1 MVITEKDHMLSKL
14 NGKKK
19 DMPLCDK
26 IRVIHSNQEWDE
38 YNPSLLEKLLQ
49 DLSLDLSAEYIQ
61 IPETVDKISTG
72 IPNEITTE
80 ELTNLV
86 AEDLASMTTRHYQY
100 SLLASR
106 VLSHHLQK
114 KLPKTFSENFIA
126 MYKYDCAT
134 AKEGKDNVLSA
145 EVYDFILEHKEA
157 IDRAVEPSRDFDIDY
172 FGLRTLERSY
182 FLKVEGR
189 IHETPQYLFM
199 RVALG
204 IHFNDIDKAL
214 ETYELMSRKFFI
226 HASPTL
232 FNSGLKSACFSS
244 CFLVA
249 MKDDSIDGIY
259 KTLYDTAMISKCAGG
274 IGLHLSNIRAS
285 GSYIRG
291 SNGISSGLVPLL
303 KVFESTAKYVDQGG
317 NKRPGAFCIYLEPW
331 HSDVFEFLDL
341 RKNHGKEEMR
351 ARGLFMALWI
361 PNLFMER
368 VEKNTEWCLF
378 SPDKCPGLSDTYGDE
393 FNKLYE
399 KYEKEGKFMRKIK
412 ARELWH
418 AILVAQTET
427 GNPFL
432 LYKDQC
438 NKLSNQKNL
447 GVIKSSNLCC
457 EIVEYSSEEETAVC
471 NLASLALPSFVEN
484 GNFNFLKLHDIS
496 KVVCRNLDRIIDI
509 NTYPLENCKKSNLKN
524 RPLGLG
530 VQGLAD
536 VFFMLRIPFGSP
548 ESKELNIQIFETIYH
563 AALEQSCE
571 LAQLHGKYET
581 YEGSPISQGLLQ
593 FDMWNTKPS
602 KLWDWNALKHNI
614 KKFGVRN
621 SLLVAL
627 MPTAST
633 SQIFGFTEC
642 FEPITSNIY
651 IRRVLSGEHQVV
663 NKYLVDDLV
672 NLGLWDMDMKN
683 TIIEN
688 DGSIQNIEV
697 IPSEIKALYKTVW
710 EISQR
715 TIIDM
720 ATDRAPFVDQ
730 SQSMNLFVKDV
741 TFSKLTSMHFY
752 AWKKGLKTGM
762 YYLRTKAAA
771 SAIQFSL
778 DPLKLKKT
786 VINKRIAELDDNYD
800 TKRSKRTPS
809 VSTEGSSDSFDIFNT
824 TIVSCNLEEPE
835 NCDSC
840 SA

>member
-1 MVITEKDHMLSKL
+1 MPSNI
-14 NGKKK
+14 NGNKTG
-19 DMPLCDK
+19 MPLSHTIK
-26 IRVIHSNQEWDE
+26 VVHSDQKWNE
-38 YNPSLLEKLLQ
+38 YDSSILEKFLESLSS
-49 DLSLDLSAEYIQ
+49 DLSTEYVN
-61 IPETVDKISTG
+61 IPEVVEKIHTG
-72 IPNEITTE
+72 IPDEITTE
-80 ELTNLV
+80 ELINLV
-86 AEDLASMTTRHYQY
+86 AETLASMTTRHYQY
-100 SLLASR
+100 SVVASR

-114 KLPKTFSENFIA
+114 RLPQTFSANFTA
-126 MYKYDCAT
+126 MYKYDLASSNERKNT
-134 AKEGKDNVLSA
+134 VIST
-145 EVYDFILEHKEA
+145 EVYQFILENKDA
-157 IDRAVEPSRDFDIDY
+157 IDSAIRPIRDFDIDY

-182 FLKVEGR
+182 FLKIDGK
-189 IHETPQYLFM
+189 IHETPQYVFM

-204 IHFNDIDKAL
+204 IHFNDLHRAL
-214 ETYELMSRKFFI
+214 ETYELISKKFFI

-232 FNSGLKSACFSS
+232 FNSGLESACFSS

-259 KTLYDTAMISKCAGG
+259 KTLYDTAMISKSAGG
-274 IGLHLSNIRAS
+274 IGLHLSNIRSS

-351 ARGLFMALWI
+351 ARDLFLALWI
-361 PNLFMER
+361 PDLFMQKVER
-368 VEKNTEWCLF
+368 NLEWCLF
-378 SPDKCPGLSDTYGDE
+378 SPDKCPGLSESYGDE
-393 FNKLYE
+393 FNMLYD
-399 KYEKEGKFMRKIK
+399 KYEKEGHYMKKVK

-418 AILVAQTET
+418 AILTAQTET

-457 EIVEYSSEEETAVC
+457 EIVEYSSPEETAVC
-471 NLASLALPSFVEN
+471 NLASVALPSFVEN
-484 GNFNFLKLHDIS
+484 GTFNFLKLHEIC

-509 NTYPLENCKKSNLKN
+509 NKYPLENCEKSNLKN
-524 RPLGLG
+524 RPIGLG

-536 VFFMLRIPFGSP
+536 VFFMLRMPFGSP
-548 ESKELNIQIFETIYH
+548 ESKQLNIQIFETIYH
-563 AALEQSCE
+563 ATLERSCE
-571 LAQLHGKYET
+571 LAQKQGKYQS
-581 YEGSPISQGLLQ
+581 YDDSPISKGLLQ
-593 FDMWNTKPS
+593 FDMWKVTPS
-602 KLWDWNALKHNI
+602 NLWDWSTLRQKI
-614 KKFGVRN
+614 KQFGVRN

-633 SQIFGFTEC
+633 SQILGFNEC

-651 IRRVLSGEHQVV
+651 VRRVLSGEHQVV

-672 NLGLWDMDMKN
+672 KLGLWSIEMKN
-683 TIIEN
+683 TIIQN
-688 DGSIQNIEV
+688 DGSIQSIKA
-697 IPSEIKALYKTVW
+697 IPREIKALYKTVW

-720 ATDRAPFVDQ
+720 AADRAPFVDQ
-730 SQSMNLFVKDV
+730 SQSMNLFLQDV

-778 DPLKLKKT
+778 DPLKLKKPT
-786 VINKRIAELDDNYD
+786 INNKRISELEDEYD
-800 TKRSKRTPS
+800 VKRSKRELS
-809 VSTEGSSDSFDIFNT
+809 METEGSTDSFDIFST
-824 TIVSCNLEEPE
+824 SVVSCNLEDPE

>member
-1 MVITEKDHMLSKL
+1 
-14 NGKKK
+14 
-19 DMPLCDK
+19 
-26 IRVIHSNQEWDE
+26 
-38 YNPSLLEKLLQ
+38 
-49 DLSLDLSAEYIQ
+49 
-61 IPETVDKISTG
+61 
-72 IPNEITTE
+72 
-80 ELTNLV
+80 
-86 AEDLASMTTRHYQY
+86 MTTRHYQY
-100 SLLASR
+100 SVVASR

-114 KLPKTFSENFIA
+114 RLPNTFSANFTTI
-126 MYKYDCAT
+126 YKYDLASSNEENNT
-134 AKEGKDNVLSA
+134 VMSTK
-145 EVYDFILEHKEA
+145 VYQFILENKNA
-157 IDRAVEPSRDFDIDY
+157 IDSSIRHSRDFDIDY

-182 FLKVEGR
+182 FLKTDGK

-204 IHFNDIDKAL
+204 IHCNDLEKAL
-214 ETYELMSRKFFI
+214 ETYELISKKFFI

-232 FNSGLKSACFSS
+232 FNSGLESACFSS

-274 IGLHLSNIRAS
+274 IGLHLSNIRSS

-351 ARGLFMALWI
+351 ARGLFLALWI
-361 PNLFMER
+361 PDLFMQKIER
-368 VEKNTEWCLF
+368 NLEWCLF
-378 SPDKCPGLSDTYGDE
+378 SPDKCPGLTESYGDE
-393 FNKLYE
+393 FNMLYD
-399 KYEKEGKFMRKIK
+399 KYEKEGKYMKKVK

-418 AILVAQTET
+418 AILTAQTET

-457 EIVEYSSEEETAVC
+457 EIVEYSSKDETAVC
-471 NLASLALPSFVEN
+471 NLASVALPSFVEN
-484 GNFNFLKLHDIS
+484 GSFNFLKLHEIC

-509 NTYPLENCKKSNLKN
+509 NKYPLENCERSNLKN
-524 RPLGLG
+524 RPIGLG

-536 VFFMLRIPFGSP
+536 VFFMLRMPFGSP
-548 ESKELNIQIFETIYH
+548 ESKELNIKIFETIYH
-563 AALEQSCE
+563 ATLEQSCE
-571 LAQLHGKYET
+571 LAQSRGKYQS
-581 YEGSPISQGLLQ
+581 YDGSPISQGLLQ
-593 FDMWNTKPS
+593 FDMWKVIPS
-602 KLWDWNALKHNI
+602 DLWDWSTLRQTI
-614 KKFGVRN
+614 KQFGVRN

-633 SQIFGFTEC
+633 SQILGFNEC

-651 IRRVLSGEHQVV
+651 VRRVLSGEHQVV

-672 NLGLWDMDMKN
+672 KLGLWSIDMKN
-683 TIIEN
+683 NIIEN
-688 DGSIQNIEV
+688 DGSIQNIKA
-697 IPSEIKALYKTVW
+697 IPPEIKALYKTVW

-720 ATDRAPFVDQ
+720 AADRAPFVDQ
-730 SQSMNLFVKDV
+730 SQSMNLFLQDV

-778 DPLKLKKT
+778 DPLKLKKP
-786 VINKRIAELDDNYD
+786 VLNNKRISELEDEYNV
-800 TKRSKRTPS
+800 KKSKRAPS
-809 VSTEGSSDSFDIFNT
+809 VETDASTDSFDIFST
-824 TIVSCNLEEPE
+824 SVVSCNLEDPE